1 MTPSDQVP
9 EAGATVGSLIGTG
22 FGLVFIEVNGAHLPG
37 PAVGVTRV
45 AGAVIAVVLIALI
58 AAASRTSRTGSPP
71 GERAGLFGRGYWIT
85 VMLEAAALVAGLTV
99 INTVLH
105 HSQVAVAWVAL
116 VVGIHFF
123 GLAHAWRL
131 PRFTA
136 LGAVMALLGIA
147 GFVLDAAGGTHA
159 LIALVSGIG
168 SGLALFI
175 MVAAALWA
183 DTRKVMEPDRDRWQ
197 PPR

>member
-1 MTPSDQVP
+1 MAPFGQVP
-9 EAGATVGSLIGTG
+9 GTGAAIGSLIGTG

-37 PAVGVTRV
+37 PAVGVTRI

-58 AAASRTSRTGSPP
+58 AAASRRSRAESPS
-71 GERAGLFGRGYWIT
+71 GERASLVGRGYWIT
-85 VMLEAAALVAGLTV
+85 VMLEATALMAGLTV

-123 GLAHAWRL
+123 GLARAWRL
-131 PRFTA
+131 PRFTV
-136 LGAVMALLGIA
+136 LGAAVALLGIA
-147 GFVLDAAGGTHA
+147 GFVLDASGGTAA

-175 MVAAALWA
+175 TVAAALWA
-183 DTRKVMEPDRDRWQ
+183 DTRKVKEPDRDRWQ
-197 PPR
+197 PAR

>member
-1 MTPSDQVP
+1 MAPFDRVL
-9 EAGATVGSLIGTG
+9 GADVAAGSLIGTG
-22 FGLVFIEVNGAHLPG
+22 FGLVFIEVNAAHLSG
-37 PAVGVTRV
+37 PAVGVTRI

-58 AAASRTSRTGSPP
+58 AATSRTSGAESPS
-71 GERAGLFGRGYWIT
+71 GEHAGLFGRGYWIT
-85 VMLEAAALVAGLTV
+85 VMLEAAALLAGLTV

-105 HSQVAVAWVAL
+105 RSQVAVAWVAL

-123 GLAHAWRL
+123 GLARAWRL

-136 LGAVMALLGIA
+136 LGAAMTLLGIA
-147 GFVLDAAGGTHA
+147 GFVLDASGGTQA

-175 MVAAALWA
+175 TVAAALWA
-183 DTRKVMEPDRDRWQ
+183 DTRR
-197 PPR
+197 

>member
-1 MTPSDQVP
+1 MAPFDQVP
-9 EAGATVGSLIGTG
+9 GAGTTAGSLIGTG

-37 PAVGVTRV
+37 PAVGVTRI
-45 AGAVIAVVLIALI
+45 AGAVIAAVLIALI
-58 AAASRTSRTGSPP
+58 AAASRTSRAESPS

-105 HSQVAVAWVAL
+105 RSQIAVAWVAL

-123 GLAHAWRL
+123 GLARAWRL

-136 LGAVMALLGIA
+136 LGAAMTLLGIA
-147 GFVLDAAGGTHA
+147 GFVLDAAGGTPA